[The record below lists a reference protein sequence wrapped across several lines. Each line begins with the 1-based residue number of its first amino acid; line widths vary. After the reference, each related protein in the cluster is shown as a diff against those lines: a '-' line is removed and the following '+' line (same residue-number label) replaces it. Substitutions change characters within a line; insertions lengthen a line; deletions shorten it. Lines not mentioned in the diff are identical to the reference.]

1 MDVGD
6 LTSRKELK
14 KRLKCK
20 DFSWYLKNVWPELNI
35 YDEDS
40 VHWGAVSNSISSH
53 SLKCIHHIFFP
64 LKINTISVN
73 TNRQNKNKHNGELQ
87 RTDPDTKNSIK

>member
-53 SLKCIHHIFFP
+53 TLKQDISADMLFWWFSR
-64 LKINTISVN
+64 LTSNT
-73 TNRQNKNKHNGELQ
+73 RK
-87 RTDPDTKNSIK
+87 